1 MGEGVSAVG
10 EMHDEPIMP
19 HRVYGEEELSR
30 RYPPLGAVEEAAED
44 EQLED
49 GLLTKGIEIA
59 EQIVRDTVA
68 FERRRMQK
76 TSEGQLSGEKEDHDS
91 PG

>member
-1 MGEGVSAVG
+1 MGET
-10 EMHDEPIMP
+10 HDEPIMP

-30 RYPPLGAVEEAAED
+30 RYPPLEAVEEAAED

-49 GLLTKGIEIA
+49 ELLTRGVEIA

-68 FERRRMQK
+68 FGRRRMQK
-76 TSEGQLSGEKEDHDS
+76 TSEGQLKREKEDHDS

>member
-1 MGEGVSAVG
+1 
-10 EMHDEPIMP
+10 MP
-19 HRVYGEEELSR
+19 HGVYGEEELSR
-30 RYPPLGAVEEAAED
+30 RYPPLEAVEEAAED

-49 GLLTKGIEIA
+49 GLLTTGIEIA

-68 FERRRMQK
+68 FGGRRMQK
-76 TSEGQLSGEKEDHDS
+76 ASGGQLHREKEDHDS